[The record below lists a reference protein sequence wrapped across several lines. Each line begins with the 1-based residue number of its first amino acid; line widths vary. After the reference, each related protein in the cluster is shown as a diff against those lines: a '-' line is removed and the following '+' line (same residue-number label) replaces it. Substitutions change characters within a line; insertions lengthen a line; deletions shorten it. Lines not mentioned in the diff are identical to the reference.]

1 MIERHMQI
9 SNFFKVMVLEAINPK
24 NRTKY
29 CLENLSENVKF
40 AHLIGSLV
48 FKTLVCEI
56 QIEKKLRV
64 INNCLLNPQNIKKL
78 LVSKKVSDLG
88 FGVSGRTAKYS
99 ALSVALLK

>member
-1 MIERHMQI
+1 M
-9 SNFFKVMVLEAINPK
+9 
-24 NRTKY
+24 
-29 CLENLSENVKF
+29 KF

-64 INNCLLNPQNIKKL
+64 INKCLLNPQNIKKL

-88 FGVSGRTAKYS
+88 FGVSGKTAKYS

>member
-1 MIERHMQI
+1 M
-9 SNFFKVMVLEAINPK
+9 
-24 NRTKY
+24 
-29 CLENLSENVKF
+29 KF

-64 INNCLLNPQNIKKL
+64 TNKCLLNPQNINKL

-88 FGVSGRTAKYS
+88 FGVSGKTTKYS
-99 ALSVALLK
+99 ALSVTLLK